1 MPHSQQVCRQRAD
14 SVQTACRQ
22 RADSVQTSVDS
33 AIYTIS
39 HRKMPGN
46 REWTY
51 IAFLFNTIHHLF
63 MGLQEEKEEVN
74 PTFCPLRVPLACA
87 PRVCVC
93 APRVCPSRV
102 PLACASRACATYAPP
117 LCVCPSYQEQSLDM
131 LMWVVF
137 VAFVA
142 GNCSYLPLDLWFN
155 VFGTY
160 YAYVGLHG
168 QKWKRDHVASK
179 LKVAHNRVM

>member
-1 MPHSQQVCRQRAD
+1 MCHHTATMQPLGTHLGHLHAGQPGVDLHRLLVQYDSPSLHGVAGGEGRGEPHILPLACAPCVCPSRVCVC
-14 SVQTACRQ
+14 S
-22 RADSVQTSVDS
+22 S
-33 AIYTIS
+33 
-39 HRKMPGN
+39 
-46 REWTY
+46 
-51 IAFLFNTIHHLF
+51 
-63 MGLQEEKEEVN
+63 
-74 PTFCPLRVPLACA
+74 RVPLACA
-87 PRVCVC
+87 PRAC
-93 APRVCPSRV
+93 AP
-102 PLACASRACATYAPP
+102 RACATYAPP

>member
-1 MPHSQQVCRQRAD
+1 MYSATFTAG
-14 SVQTACRQ
+14 VQTACRQ

>member
-1 MPHSQQVCRQRAD
+1 
-14 SVQTACRQ
+14 
-22 RADSVQTSVDS
+22 
-33 AIYTIS
+33 
-39 HRKMPGN
+39 MPGN

-74 PTFCPLRVPLACA
+74 TTFAPCVCHSQPLSCVPLMRVPFPLRMCPSHVCPSCACVPLA
-87 PRVCVC
+87 
-93 APRVCPSRV
+93 RVCPSRV
-102 PLACASRACATYAPP
+102 CLARVTYAPP
-117 LCVCPSYQEQSLDM
+117 LCVCPLLQEQSLDM

-160 YAYVGLHG
+160 YTPT
-168 QKWKRDHVASK
+168 
-179 LKVAHNRVM
+179 